1 MYYEHRRQTQTL
13 QGSQEESGITG
24 VPFWLSGNKLA
35 SIHED
40 AGLIPALLSGFRIWH
55 CCELQYKPATAAPIR
70 PLAWEPPYAT
80 GVSLKRK
87 KKKKVESQT
96 SFLKCGVKF

>member
-1 MYYEHRRQTQTL
+1 MNTEGKPRLCREVRKKVE
-13 QGSQEESGITG
+13 SQEFPS
-24 VPFWLSGNKLA
+24 WLSGNKLA